1 MCQPRSADISHLHLI
16 DTRRDHPDLCLR
28 KASFQNLRKFLQL
41 HRLFAEQLCH
51 LIEQADQDSVHL
63 AVLPRLSHLTVCFQ
77 LRRTLLQ
84 LPADLAVPQQLIQ
97 CRRIKEQRISF
108 FPHFFCKR
116 FKSLHQSF
124 PVIIYFFKYFLSS
137 LRRTVLPC
145 LFPLPMSADAGRQ
158 HIIFQ
163 LIGLIR
169 RKTGHSGAQ
178 AAKDCFRRIIALHQ
192 FQGTAYKFQTG
203 IQKDLARL
211 IDKRRNLILRKD
223 MLHVIIIGRKVSRND
238 RDVPVAQILLPHQI
252 RDRPRRKM
260 HLRSRIFR
268 NVHGNLVRNSSV
280 ALPAAAEEILLQMK
294 QGAALFKTRKGRF
307 SEDNGRKEH
316 EVILPICTVIFTY
329 RTFRSIYFLCILR

>member
-1 MCQPRSADISHLHLI
+1 MCQPRSADISHLHLV
-16 DTRRDHPDLCLR
+16 DTRRDHSDLCLR

-77 LRRTLLQ
+77 LRCTLLQ
-84 LPADLAVPQQLIQ
+84 LPADPAVPQQLIQ
-97 CRRIKEQRISF
+97 CRRVKEQCASF
-108 FPHFFCKR
+108 LSHFFCKR
-116 FKSLHQSF
+116 LKALYH
-124 PVIIYFFKYFLSS
+124 PLPICIYFLQFFFGH

-178 AAKDCFRRIIALHQ
+178 AAENRLRRIIALHD
-192 FQGTAYKFQTG
+192 FKRTAYKFQTG

-211 IDKRRNLILRKD
+211 IDKRRNLILRKN
-223 MLHVIIIGRKVSRND
+223 MLHIIIIGRKISRND
-238 RDVPVAQILLPHQI
+238 RDIPVAQILLPHQI

-260 HLRSRIFR
+260 HLRRRIFR
-268 NVHGNLVRNSSV
+268 NVHGNLVRNPSV

-307 SEDNGRKEH
+307 SENDRGKEH
-316 EVILPICTVIFTY
+316 EVILPICTIIFTY